1 MWLKHAGLPDLCT
14 YDVTRY
20 GQDEWSV
27 GDLLVLRGTGRPAHA
42 VRLAVGC
49 WQSASGR
56 QVWVSEQAMP
66 GAWCIP
72 AHQLEQLDLS
82 AA

>member
-1 MWLKHAGLPDLCT
+1 MWLKRAGLADLCT
-14 YDVTRY
+14 HKVMNY
-20 GQDEWSV
+20 GQIEWSV
-27 GDLLVLRGTGRPAHA
+27 GDLLVLKGTGRPAH
-42 VRLAVGC
+42 VVLLAVGC
-49 WQSASGR
+49 WQSASGQ

-72 AHQLEQLDLS
+72 AHQLEQSILS